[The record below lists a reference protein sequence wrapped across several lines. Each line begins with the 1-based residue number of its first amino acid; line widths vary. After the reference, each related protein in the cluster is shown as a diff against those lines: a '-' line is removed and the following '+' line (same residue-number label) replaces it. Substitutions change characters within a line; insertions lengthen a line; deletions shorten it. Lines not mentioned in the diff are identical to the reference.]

1 MEGWIEMKFLQFVV
15 LFFVIILFLPG
26 CWSSKEIEELALNV
40 GVAIDPGDEQIPA
53 NQLDENR
60 DTYSKENILSV
71 TYQYL
76 IHPSDAQNQ
85 GSNQA
90 RFENTTVIGDLNHQ
104 MLREIALK
112 KGDPIMLHHTKVI
125 VINGK
130 LLKETS
136 LEEILDY
143 FLRDNEM
150 RPSCLLLISSV
161 PAYQTLESASIDVV
175 PAFQLIDISDNV
187 YRTNKIISPV
197 TLAKVEGKM
206 FSGFSYLLQNIYA
219 MNGNRKYSGAAV
231 IKGKTNKLVG
241 SLNED
246 EVVGI
251 NLISGEAKGGV
262 LKSQDEEGKVISYE
276 IKELKSR
283 IIPVVKGD
291 DISFEIKLKSKGRI
305 SEDWF
310 DQQSSSDKFLKKAKL
325 IIRNEIGKAIES
337 TLSKTQKEFKVDVI
351 GCGKEL
357 SIKYPKVWDS
367 VKDNWD
373 ELFAELPITYNINL
387 EITDYGTK
395 VY

>member
-1 MEGWIEMKFLQFVV
+1 MKFLQFVV

>member
-1 MEGWIEMKFLQFVV
+1 MEGWIEMKFLRFVV

-26 CWSSKEIEELALNV
+26 CWSSREIEELALNV

-53 NQLDENR
+53 NQLDEKR

-76 IHPSDAQNQ
+76 THPSDAQNQ

-90 RFENTTVIGDLNHQ
+90 RFENTTVVGDLNHQ

-125 VINGK
+125 VINGQ

-197 TLAKVEGKM
+197 SLAKVEGKM

-262 LKSQDEEGKVISYE
+262 FKSQDEEGKAISYE

-373 ELFAELPITYNINL
+373 ERFAELPITYNINL